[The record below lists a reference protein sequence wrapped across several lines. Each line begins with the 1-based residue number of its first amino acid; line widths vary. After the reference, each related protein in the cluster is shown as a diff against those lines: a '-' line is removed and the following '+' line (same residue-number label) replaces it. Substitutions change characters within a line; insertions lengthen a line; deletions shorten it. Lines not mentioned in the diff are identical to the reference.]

1 MENEFIDP
9 NEYDEAIKEFI
20 RAGILKGLAD
30 VQAGR
35 VKELNEDLIIELKEK
50 LRTRLANRKLINN

>member
-1 MENEFIDP
+1 MTFDIDNLNEEDKKI
-9 NEYDEAIKEFI
+9 I